1 MARRIRNWFAY
12 YALVAASAFAQSN
25 DFRRTQ
31 VSIIPSDTDAAVG
44 VLNFY
49 ELRANGTNYFR
60 LKPPSSIASNV
71 TLELPS
77 VAPSSGECLGY
88 ASAGVLGWAPCSA
101 GSAITSIEGQTG
113 STQTFG
119 DDTNVTIVSAANVHQ
134 ITWAG
139 TLAKARMVST
149 TVHTDQTNAFGA
161 FLQDF
166 SAGTLKVPIAA
177 GCNPATTGLL
187 CVDSTSHTLEVAL
200 NSVNKTLATTDGN
213 VATAT
218 ALAAN
223 PSACP
228 GGQFVTDIAADGTL
242 TCSSPSGS
250 GDVLGP
256 GTHADSYVP
265 QWDGVNTKTLKEGLA
280 VAGTPTINTLAYRG
294 AGGNLEARA
303 FDALR
308 GVSQGGFTG
317 EYVDMLQISQDLY
330 AGRFRR
336 FSSSQTS
343 YLIRYEN
350 ELGTVMSYIDK
361 DGQFPATMLVG
372 NLPVANLNS
381 GSGASSSTFWR
392 GDGTWAVP
400 GGSGNVSGPGSSS
413 DDYFPRW
420 NGTSGTLLKGGIA
433 GASTTATA
441 STVMLRDSN
450 GAFLGYDKGGVVV
463 DARAFGSI
471 NTSCGADARTVV
483 QAAIDYVQ
491 DGSGG
496 TVLLPAGCILIN
508 SQISQ
513 GNGTA
518 YVNSGSTGTDSTK
531 KPVFLVGHGMAAVS
545 ADSPGTELRW
555 GGGNQ
560 GSLTYMVKMAG
571 PGHGGGIKNML
582 INANGATNV
591 SLIDWAQWGHGVIED
606 VTLQSASGGAAIR
619 FHIIRPSGR
628 TASNNSIRNL
638 TINSPGTN
646 GEGVYLTGCDAT
658 SGPGCTSGWQDSAS
672 NRFYGGSWW
681 GTNYA
686 LKLEYADANIF
697 DVAQFQ
703 ITGSITSTTCGIV
716 FAQSSVNSD
725 YPQGN
730 FFYGPMTEGYC
741 GTMGTG
747 NVPNHFLPLGECDNA
762 TYCNPKTATT
772 VGTAPFVITANNIT
786 GSVRGLYGQGARS
799 NSATALDTAF
809 FVDNNSGSHNWT
821 GTIGFRKSGTD
832 QCQII
837 GHNNDGFNIFCKA
850 DGGSGSMT
858 NLAYITSWGE
868 WNTRVISRATIDST
882 YNSPVGTEVTCVDCA
897 RDASCSSSAGTY
909 AKAFKKT
916 AGIGISNW
924 TCNFQ

>member
-1 MARRIRNWFAY
+1 MARRIRNWVAY

-60 LKPPSSIASNV
+60 LKPPSSIASNI

-77 VAPSSGECLGY
+77 VAPSTGECLGY

-119 DDTNVTIVSAANVHQ
+119 DDTNVTIVSAGNVHQ

-139 TLAKARMVST
+139 TLAKARMVNT
-149 TVHTDQTNAFGA
+149 TVHTDQANTYSTG
-161 FLQDF
+161 LQDL
-166 SAGTLKVPIAA
+166 SAATLKVPIAA
-177 GCNPATTGLL
+177 GCAPSTTGLL
-187 CVDSTSHTLEVAL
+187 CIDSTSNTLEVAI
-200 NSVNKTLATTDGN
+200 NSANKTIALTDGN

-218 ALAAN
+218 ALAVD
-223 PSACP
+223 PISCS
-228 GGQFVTDIAADGTL
+228 GGQFVYDIGADGTL
-242 TCSSPSGS
+242 ACAVPVGS
-250 GDVLGP
+250 GDVSGP
-256 GTHADSYVP
+256 ATHADDYVP
-265 QWDGVNTKTLKEGLA
+265 QWNNANTRLLKEGLPA
-280 VAGTPTINTLAYRG
+280 VSTNTASSLVKRDSGGSFEAQAITTVSLTSSVLAVSAPSDIPTATFKRNT
-294 AGGNLEARA
+294 
-303 FDALR
+303 
-308 GVSQGGFTG
+308 S
-317 EYVDMLQISQDLY
+317 I
-330 AGRFRR
+330 
-336 FSSSQTS
+336 QTS
-343 YLIRYEN
+343 KMVSFRTESDV
-350 ELGTVMSYIDK
+350 EMSYIDK
-361 DGQFPATMLVG
+361 DGKFPATMLVG
-372 NLPVANLNS
+372 NLPVANFNGGTS
-381 GSGASSSTFWR
+381 ASASTFWR
-392 GDGTWAVP
+392 GDGTWATP
-400 GGSGNVSGPGSSS
+400 SGSGNVSGPGSST

-420 NGTSGTLLKGGIA
+420 NGSSGTLLKGGIA
-433 GASTTATA
+433 GASTTSTA

-450 GAFLGYDKGGVVV
+450 GAFLGYDKGGIVV

-471 NTSCGADARTVV
+471 NTSCGADARSVV
-483 QAAIDYVQ
+483 QSAIDYLQ
-491 DGSGG
+491 DSTGG
-496 TVLLPAGCILIN
+496 TVLLPAGCVLIN

-513 GNGTA
+513 GNG
-518 YVNSGSTGTDSTK
+518 STSADSTK

-619 FHIIRPSGR
+619 FHIIRSSGR

-658 SGPGCTSGWQDSAS
+658 LPAGCSSAWGIDSAS

-686 LKLEYADANIF
+686 LKLEYADANVF

-716 FAQSSVNSD
+716 FAQSAVDAN

-741 GTMGTG
+741 GSMGTG
-747 NVPNHFLPLGECDNA
+747 NVPNHFLPLGECDDA

-799 NSATALDTAF
+799 NSSTALDTAF
-809 FVDNNSGSHNWT
+809 FVDNNSGSHTYT
-821 GTIGFRKSGTD
+821 GVIGFRKSGTD
-832 QCQII
+832 QCQLI

-858 NLAYITSWGE
+858 NLAFISSWGE
-868 WNTRVISRATIDST
+868 WNTRVISRATINST
-882 YNSPVGTEVTCVDCA
+882 YNSPVGAEVTCVDCA
-897 RDASCSSSAGTY
+897 RDSSCSFSSGSY
-909 AKAFKKT
+909 AKAFKKSS
-916 AGIGISNW
+916 GIGIANW

>member
-1 MARRIRNWFAY
+1 MARRIRNGIAY
-12 YALVAASAFAQSN
+12 YTLIAASAFAQSN

-49 ELRANGTNYFR
+49 ELRANGTHRLR
-60 LKPPSSIASNV
+60 LKPADSMAGNV
-71 TLELPS
+71 DLTLPS
-77 VAPSSGECLGY
+77 VAPASGECLGY
-88 ASAGVLGWAPCSA
+88 ASAGVLGWQPCAA

-119 DDTNVTIVSAANVHQ
+119 DDTNVTMVSSGNVHTL
-134 ITWAG
+134 TWAG
-139 TLAKARMVST
+139 TLAKARMVAT
-149 TVHTDQTNAFGA
+149 TVHTDQANTFGA
-161 FLQDF
+161 FLQDM

-177 GCNPATTGLL
+177 GCNPTTTGLL

-200 NSVNKTLATTDGN
+200 NGANKILATTDGN
-213 VATAT
+213 VATST

-242 TCSSPSGS
+242 TCTTPSGS
-250 GDVLGP
+250 GDVAGP
-256 GTHADSYVP
+256 ATHADSYVP
-265 QWDGVNTKTLKEGLA
+265 QWDGTNTKVLKEGLA
-280 VAGTPTINTLAYRG
+280 VSGGPTVNTLAYRG
-294 AGGNLEARA
+294 GGGNLEARY

-336 FSSSQTS
+336 FSSTQTS
-343 YLIRYEN
+343 YLIRYEDD
-350 ELGTVMSYIDK
+350 LGSVMSYIDK
-361 DGQFPATMLVG
+361 DGKFPATMLTG
-372 NLPVANLNS
+372 NLPVANFNS
-381 GSGASSSTFWR
+381 GSGASASTYWR

-400 GGSGNVSGPGSSS
+400 GGSGNVSGPGSST

-441 STVMLRDSN
+441 STVMLRDTN
-450 GAFLGYDKGGVVV
+450 GAFLGYDKGGIVV

-471 NTSCGADARTVV
+471 NTSCGADARSVV
-483 QAAIDYVQ
+483 QAAIDYLQ
-491 DGSGG
+491 DSTGG

-513 GNGTA
+513 GNG
-518 YVNSGSTGTDSTK
+518 STSADSTK
-531 KPVFLVGHGMAAVS
+531 KAVYLVGHGMAAVAS
-545 ADSPGTELRW
+545 DSPGTELRW

-560 GSLTYMVKMAG
+560 GSLTYMVKMSG

-582 INANGATNV
+582 INANSATNV
-591 SLIDWAQWGHGVIED
+591 SLVDWQQWGHGVMED
-606 VTLQSASGGAAIR
+606 VTLQSASGGAALR
-619 FHIIRPSGR
+619 LHIVRSSGR
-628 TASNNSIRNL
+628 TASNNQFRNL
-638 TINSPGTN
+638 TINAPGTN

-658 SGPGCTSGWQDSAS
+658 SPPGCTSGWQDAAS
-672 NRFYGGSWW
+672 NQFYGGSWW

-686 LKLEYADANIF
+686 VKLEYTDGNVF
-697 DVAQFQ
+697 NVSQFQ
-703 ITGSITSTTCGIV
+703 ITGTVGASACGIL
-716 FAQSSVNSD
+716 FAQSSVNSAF
-725 YPQGN
+725 PQGN
-730 FFYGPMTEGYC
+730 YFTVPFTAGYC

-747 NVPNHFLPLGECDNA
+747 NVPNHFLPLGECDYE

-772 VGTAPFVITANNIT
+772 VGTAPFVITANNVT

-799 NSATALDTAF
+799 NSGTALDTAF

-821 GTIGFRKSGTD
+821 GAISFREDGAD

-837 GHNNDGFNIFCKA
+837 GHDSDGFNIFCKA
-850 DGGSGSMT
+850 DGGGGSMT
-858 NLAYITSWGE
+858 NLAKITSWGE
-868 WNTRVISRATIDST
+868 WETRAISRSTINSS
-882 YNSPVGTEVTCVDCA
+882 YNSPVGSEVTCVDCA
-897 RDASCSSSAGTY
+897 RDSSCSFSSGSY
-909 AKAFKKT
+909 AKAFKKSS
-916 AGIGISNW
+916 GIGIANW
-924 TCNFQ
+924 TCNYQ